1 MNVVWKRK
9 GGTKMSG
16 LNNVVDR
23 DSGVDIFAG
32 DLLVRQLKS
41 GRVSLQQW
49 MRRLSLLLLPVFLL
63 SPFFISQAPAAT
75 LSVQLS
81 GSGSVNSSPPGI
93 TCPGTCS
100 HDFTSVTLYAN
111 PNDDSI
117 FSGWGGACA
126 GMETCALSL
135 SGATIVTALFTPKSS
150 PVHVSGSHYGA
161 LQKAYDSV
169 AAGGVVM
176 AVAQDQPGDLNLN
189 RGISFT
195 MKGGYDA
202 GFSSNA
208 GTVTELNGTVSL
220 ATGSMIVENIAIGQ
234 SVLAPTA
241 APSGIVA
248 TAGNGQVS
256 LVWNSMPG
264 ATSYNIYYSN
274 ATGVTRATGTQVT
287 GTSVVTGL
295 TNGTPYYFVV
305 TAVSANGESVESGQV
320 IATPLGFSQ
329 ADFAGTWN
337 FIRFAAGP
345 KVNTGDD
352 AGWMRGNATVAADG
366 TVTVNSILD
375 NLGHTT
381 PPPVGTFFW
390 TINSEGIVTQSGE
403 SALDPGNHGVMA
415 ANKQIAV
422 GNGSSGTTRVIYVIV
437 KQVAGVT
444 FSDADLTSK
453 NFVYHQLNSGSDNAW
468 QYATG
473 SVDSLKRVTLTSVT
487 PGELPLPNFTTL
499 SLDST
504 GIMTQTDNGTAQGVM
519 TPDKQT
525 IFVTETDSNTYKLR
539 IIQMTGQTF
548 TQSDLAG
555 FWRSHILVSSASAPF
570 WEYDLDSV
578 TNAGVLTHVATLDSS
593 GNTIPSPG
601 TPTLT
606 LGTTGIITRS
616 DKPAKHGQLSYNKD
630 MAVMTDTK
638 NTGLY
643 SISIGLKQ

>member
-1 MNVVWKRK
+1 
-9 GGTKMSG
+9 MSG

-23 DSGVDIFAG
+23 DSGVDIFAD
-32 DLLVRQLKS
+32 DLFVRQIKS
-41 GRVSLQQW
+41 GRVSLQHR

-63 SPFFISQAPAAT
+63 SPFFISQALAAT
-75 LSVQLS
+75 LTVQLS

-100 HDFTSVTLYAN
+100 YNFTSVTLYAN

-135 SGATIVTALFTPKSS
+135 SGATTVTALFTPKSS

-176 AVAQDQPGDLNLN
+176 AVAQDQPGDLTLN
-189 RGISFT
+189 RGISLT

-208 GTVTELNGTVSL
+208 GNVTRVNGTVSL

-234 SVLAPTA
+234 SVSSPTA
-241 APSGIVA
+241 APSGVVA
-248 TAGNGQVS
+248 TAGDRQIS
-256 LVWNSMPG
+256 LSWSAMPG
-264 ATSYNIYYSN
+264 ATSYNIYYST

-287 GTSVVTGL
+287 GTSLVTGL

-329 ADFAGTWN
+329 ADFTGTWN

-345 KVNTGDD
+345 KVNTETD

-375 NLGHTT
+375 NLGRTT

-390 TINSEGIVTQSGE
+390 TINSEGIVTQSGI

-422 GNGSSGTTRVIYVIV
+422 GNGSSDTTRVIYVIV
-437 KQVAGVT
+437 KQAAGVT
-444 FSDADLTSK
+444 FSNADLSNK
-453 NFVYHQLNSGSDNAW
+453 NFVIHQLFSGADNAW
-468 QYATG
+468 LYGVG
-473 SVDSLKRVTLTSVT
+473 SVNSDNQVTLTSLT
-487 PGELPLPNFTTL
+487 NPLGAGSLPSPNFTTL

-519 TPDKQT
+519 TPDKTT
-525 IFVTETDSNTYKLR
+525 IFVTETQGSSDYDLR
-539 IIQMTGQTF
+539 IIQLTGQTF

-555 FWRSHILVSSASAPF
+555 SWRIHALVSSSSAPF

-578 TNAGVLTHVATLDSS
+578 TSAGLVTHVATLDST
-593 GNTIPSPG
+593 GNTIPSVG

-606 LGTTGIITRS
+606 LGSTGIITRT
-616 DKPAKHGQLSYNKD
+616 DKPSVKHGQLSYNKD

-643 SISIGLKQ
+643 SLTIGLKQ